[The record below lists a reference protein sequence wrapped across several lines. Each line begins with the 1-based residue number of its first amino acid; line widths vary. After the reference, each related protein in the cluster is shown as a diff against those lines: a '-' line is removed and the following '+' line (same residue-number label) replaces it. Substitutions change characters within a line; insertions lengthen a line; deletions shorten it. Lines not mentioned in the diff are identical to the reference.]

1 MVQKARAEDRCG
13 QYNSSFGILWTGAH
27 IAALPP
33 SCYTLRKVPLP
44 ASVSSSVKIED
55 KYGPRVT

>member
-13 QYNSSFGILWTGAH
+13 QYNSSFGILWTGDH